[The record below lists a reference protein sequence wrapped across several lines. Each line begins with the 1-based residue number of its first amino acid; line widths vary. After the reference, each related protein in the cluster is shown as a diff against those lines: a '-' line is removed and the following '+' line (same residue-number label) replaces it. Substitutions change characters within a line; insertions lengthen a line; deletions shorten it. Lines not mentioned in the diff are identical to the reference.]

1 MKKNR
6 IQELAADIASG
17 NYSKSID
24 LFGGANLII
33 LTNQARD
40 DYKNHH
46 VRYPQDVLVFSD
58 DAYEY
63 SWLVYQLQE
72 IFRDAGN
79 SINKSF
85 YYTNIGEIINEGID
99 KNWTKEVIMMNVII
113 SCLVD

>member
-33 LTNQARD
+33 QTNQARD

-46 VRYPQDVLVFSD
+46 ERYPQDVLVFSD
-58 DAYEY
+58 NAYEY
-63 SWLVYQLQE
+63 SWLVFELQE
-72 IFRDAGN
+72 ILANNYPN
-79 SINKSF
+79 SKQID
-85 YYTNIGEIINEGID
+85 YIAIGEIINLGLE
-99 KNWTKEVIMMNVII
+99 KNWNIISIMLNVII
-113 SCLVD
+113 FCLED